1 MMRAWRTPTDD
12 SRRGGAQTPEKRL
25 AGNHTVNLADQALG
39 WPTPKASDGSKPSA
53 GKRRDADL
61 DHRARLWPTPNV
73 PNGGRVNPPGTSVTG
88 QAPDGSKKQIGLDE
102 VARASARRWMTPT
115 ARDHKDGATTLAN
128 TPVNGL
134 LGRQVLK
141 TGTAGSDSSA
151 ARRTLNPLFV
161 ETLMGWPTGWTG
173 FGSAAMAW
181 SLWWLCCK
189 PDVGVSQIRTTTV
202 LSSCFCVGQTVL

>member
-12 SRRGGAQTPEKRL
+12 SRRGAQTPERRL

-39 WPTPKASDGSKPSA
+39 WPTPKATRTGA
-53 GKRRDADL
+53 NRARIGKLAL
-61 DHRARLWPTPNV
+61 PGQARLWPTPNV
-73 PNGGRVNPPGTSVTG
+73 PNGGRVNPPGTSATG

-102 VARASARRWMTPT
+102 VARASAQRWMTPT

-151 ARRTLNPLFV
+151 VRRTLNPLFV
-161 ETLMGWPTGWTG
+161 EALMGWPAGWTG
-173 FGSAAMAW
+173 FGSAATAW
-181 SLWWLCCK
+181 SLWL
-189 PDVGVSQIRTTTV
+189 PRMRGE
-202 LSSCFCVGQTVL
+202 LSRLGLTMPREVA